1 MLRPVQAMNGQIVQT
16 LTLQPLENSMQL
28 TLSLLKRKTW
38 QELAGDHPIPFRPM
52 SSALESPAQKILRR
66 SVCRCCLQMID
77 PCLNSGFEDLGHLI
91 R

>member
-1 MLRPVQAMNGQIVQT
+1 MLRPVEAMNGKIVQP
-16 LTLQPLENSMQL
+16 LTLQPLQNSPEL
-28 TLSLLKRKTW
+28 TLSLCQGNTR

-52 SSALESPAQKILRR
+52 SGALKSPAQKILRR